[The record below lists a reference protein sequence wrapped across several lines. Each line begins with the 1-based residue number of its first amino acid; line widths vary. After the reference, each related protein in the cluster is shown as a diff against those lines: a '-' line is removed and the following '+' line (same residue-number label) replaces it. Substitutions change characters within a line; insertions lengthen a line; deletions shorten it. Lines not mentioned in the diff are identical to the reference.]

1 MNNKKMRKADKALA
15 EALNF
20 CKSVATNVKNATK
33 VVVLSAIEK
42 PKAVVTPTVFK
53 PKGEVYDNLTIVKM
67 GKGDFRVEADGKVID
82 KHFKSITKA
91 NEWCE
96 LHKRI

>member
-15 EALNF
+15 EALDF

-33 VVVLSAIEK
+33 AVVLPTIEK

-67 GKGDFRVEADGKVID
+67 GKGDFRVEVDGKVID
-82 KHFKSITKA
+82 KRFKSVTQA
-91 NEWCE
+91 NEWCAS
-96 LHKRI
+96 HQR